1 MTSDPITQDPRP
13 DDLRRATSLVVLHT
27 GNGKGK
33 TTAAIG
39 VAVRAVGQGWKVAV
53 LQFVKSGEWAT
64 GEEKSCKL
72 LGVDFRTLGD
82 GFTWDSENLEN
93 DKAAAGRAWSEAK
106 KVIEDGAH
114 QLVVLDE
121 ITYLCSWNWI
131 DTNEVVET
139 IQNRPTHVNVVLTGR
154 DALPE
159 LIALADTASETQS
172 IHHAYDKK
180 IAALRGIDF

>member
-1 MTSDPITQDPRP
+1 MTSEPITEDPRP
-13 DDLRRATSLVVLHT
+13 DDLRKATSLVVLHT

-39 VAVRAVGQGWKVAV
+39 VAVRAVGQGWNVAV
-53 LQFVKSGEWAT
+53 LQFVKSGEWVT
-64 GEEKSCKL
+64 GEEKSCKA
-72 LGVDFRTLGD
+72 LGIDFRTLGD

-93 DKAAAGRAWSEAK
+93 DKAAAGRAWAEAK
-106 KVIEDGAH
+106 EVIQKGVH

-121 ITYLCSWNWI
+121 ITYLCSWKWI
-131 DTNEVVET
+131 DVSDVVST
-139 IQNRPTHVNVVLTGR
+139 ISNRPVNVNVVITGR

-159 LIALADTASETQS
+159 LIALADTASDTQS